1 MTALRAFT
9 FPRSTASLDPMLDT
23 IFNDFFNTVSK
34 SSFANV
40 AQKSNYPRVDI
51 KENRESVTI
60 DATVPGLS
68 KEDINIDYDNGY
80 LTVSAEK
87 QLGTETGDF
96 VHREIHRSA
105 FSRSFSVDESIYEV
119 IKIYADLLTGILS
132 ITIPKKEEAVQPLPK
147 KISIN

>member
-1 MTALRAFT
+1 MTQLRTFH
-9 FPRSTASLDPMLDT
+9 FPRNANSLDPMLDT

-51 KENRESVTI
+51 RESRESVTI

-68 KEDINIDYDNGY
+68 KEDISIDYDNGY

-87 QLGTETGDF
+87 QPTTDGGDF

-105 FSRSFSVDESIYEV
+105 FSRAFSVDEDIYNV
-119 IKIYADLLTGILS
+119 DKISADLLSGILS
-132 ITIPKKEEAVQPLPK
+132 ITIPKKEEVLLPLPK

>member
-1 MTALRAFT
+1 MTQLRT
-9 FPRSTASLDPMLDT
+9 LHFPRNGNSLDPMLDT

-51 KENRESVTI
+51 RESRESVTI

-68 KEDINIDYDNGY
+68 KEDISIDYDNGY

-87 QLGTETGDF
+87 QPTTDGGDF

-105 FSRSFSVDESIYEV
+105 FSRAFSVDEDIYNV
-119 IKIYADLLTGILS
+119 DKISADLLSGILS
-132 ITIPKKEEAVQPLPK
+132 ITIPKKEEVLPPLPK

>member
-1 MTALRAFT
+1 MTQLRT
-9 FPRSTASLDPMLDT
+9 ISFPRSTSSLDPMLDT
-23 IFNDFFNTVSK
+23 IFNDFFNTISK

-51 KENRESVTI
+51 RESRESVTI

-87 QLGTETGDF
+87 QPPVDGGEF
-96 VHREIHRSA
+96 VHREIHRSG
-105 FSRSFSVDESIYEV
+105 FSRAFSVDESIYDV
-119 IKIYADLLTGILS
+119 DKISADLLSGILS
-132 ITIPKKEEAVQPLPK
+132 VTIPKKEEVLPPLPK

>member
-1 MTALRAFT
+1 MTQLRTFH
-9 FPRSTASLDPMLDT
+9 FPRNANSLDPMLDT

-51 KENRESVTI
+51 RESRESVTI

-68 KEDINIDYDNGY
+68 KEDISIDYDNGY

-87 QLGTETGDF
+87 QPTTDGGDF

-105 FSRSFSVDESIYEV
+105 FSRAFSVDENIYNV
-119 IKIYADLLTGILS
+119 DNISADLLSGILS
-132 ITIPKKEEAVQPLPK
+132 ITIPKKEEVLPPLPK